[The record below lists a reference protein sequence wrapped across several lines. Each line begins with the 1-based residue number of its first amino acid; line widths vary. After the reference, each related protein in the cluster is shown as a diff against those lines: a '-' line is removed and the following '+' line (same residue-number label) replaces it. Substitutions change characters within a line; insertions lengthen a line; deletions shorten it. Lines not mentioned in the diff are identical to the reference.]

1 LNIILNIINFY
12 TLIFQVLKLYAW
24 EPSFEQKVLDIR
36 GKEIKVLRTAA
47 YLNAATSFI
56 WACAP
61 FLVYFNLILIEL

>member
-1 LNIILNIINFY
+1 M
-12 TLIFQVLKLYAW
+12 
-24 EPSFEQKVLDIR
+24 LDIR

-61 FLVYFNLILIEL
+61 FLVNTSFNYHYIQIYKVDFLKLNSNDCVSMFNKLCKC

>member
-1 LNIILNIINFY
+1 M
-12 TLIFQVLKLYAW
+12 YAW

-61 FLVYFNLILIEL
+61 FLVCLSFGLNNSIWIKINILHSNF

>member
-1 LNIILNIINFY
+1 MINFY
-12 TLIFQVLKLYAW
+12 ILIFQVLKLYAW

-61 FLVYFNLILIEL
+61 FLVLKRFINHFN

>member
-1 LNIILNIINFY
+1 MINFY
-12 TLIFQVLKLYAW
+12 ILIFQVLKLYAW

-61 FLVYFNLILIEL
+61 FLVLKHFINHFN

>member
-1 LNIILNIINFY
+1 L
-12 TLIFQVLKLYAW
+12 QVLKLYAW

-61 FLVYFNLILIEL
+61 FLVLK